1 MRWCAASRR
10 ACPAATSRTN
20 AATVT
25 IVFAV
30 SDLEVIAA
38 DASTCTRCPLAGGR
52 TQVVFGRGDPG
63 AGLMFV
69 GEGPGADEDAAGLPF
84 VGRSGKLLDR
94 LIAEEMGLS
103 RADVYVANVVKCRPP
118 GNRDPRPE
126 EMAACRPWLDA
137 QIDRVDPRV
146 VVTLGNVATRALL
159 GRGDGIT
166 KLRGRAYP
174 WNRRQLIPTY
184 HPSAALRGSPGVM
197 AAMRGDLVRAKL
209 ALAAASSVGSPAG

>member
-1 MRWCAASRR
+1 M
-10 ACPAATSRTN
+10 
-20 AATVT
+20 
-25 IVFAV
+25 
-30 SDLEVIAA
+30 SDLDVIAA

-63 AGLMFV
+63 ADVMFV

-94 LIAEEMGLS
+94 LIAEEMGLA
-103 RADVYVANVVKCRPP
+103 RAEVYVANVVKCRPP

-126 EMAACRPWLDA
+126 EMTACRPWLDA

-159 GRGDGIT
+159 GRPDGIT
-166 KLRGRAYP
+166 KLRGQTYP
-174 WNRRQLIPTY
+174 WNRRRLIPTY
-184 HPSAALRGSPGVM
+184 HPSAVLRGSPGAM

-209 ALAAASSVGSPAG
+209 ALAAASVESPAG